1 MYSLDA
7 LGNGTKKSG
16 ATTVPFLLKSYVFAL
31 KLTLNLKDL
40 KDAICQ
46 HKIQFFE
53 SANG

>member
-1 MYSLDA
+1 MHWGMGQKSLGP
-7 LGNGTKKSG
+7 LQYLS
-16 ATTVPFLLKSYVFAL
+16 VLKTDLFAL

-40 KDAICQ
+40 KDAIWQ